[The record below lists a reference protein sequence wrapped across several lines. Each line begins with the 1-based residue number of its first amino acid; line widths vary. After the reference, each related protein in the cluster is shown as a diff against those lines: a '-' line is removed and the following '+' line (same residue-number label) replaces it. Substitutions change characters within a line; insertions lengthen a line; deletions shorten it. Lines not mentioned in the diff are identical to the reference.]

1 MDKRIANADAAV
13 ARINDG
19 ATILMG
25 GFGLC
30 GIPENLI
37 AALRRKGT
45 KDLTVVSNNAGVDD
59 FGIGLL
65 LQNKQV
71 QKMIASYVG
80 ENKTFEQLALK
91 KEIEV
96 ELNPQGTLAERI
108 RCGGAGIPA
117 FFTATGYGT
126 LAAEGKETR
135 EFNGR
140 PYVLVPA
147 LRGDF
152 AFVKA
157 WKGDRWGNLV
167 YRKTARNYNAVMA
180 TAANYVIAE
189 VEEIVELGELDPNHV
204 HTPGIFVDAIF
215 KGTDYEKRIEAA
227 NRAKAGE
234 LKMPPEMDK
243 RELIARRV
251 AQEMRDGYYVNLG
264 IGMPTLIPNFLPPGM
279 EVMLQSEN
287 GMLGRRSVSLSKA
300 KKIPT

>member
-1 MDKRIANADAAV
+1 MDKRVANADAAI
-13 ARINDG
+13 AAIQDG
-19 ATILMG
+19 ATILLG

-37 AALRRKGT
+37 AALRRKGS
-45 KDLTVVSNNAGVDD
+45 KDLTLVSNNAGVDD

-65 LQNKQV
+65 LQSKQV
-71 QKMIASYVG
+71 KKMIASYVG

-91 KEIEV
+91 KEIDV

-117 FFTATGYGT
+117 FYTPTGYGT
-126 LAAEGKETR
+126 LAAEGKEIR

-140 PYVLVPA
+140 PHVLVPS

-180 TAANYVIAE
+180 TAADYVIAE
-189 VEEIVELGELDPNHV
+189 VEQIVDLGALDPNNI

-215 KGTDYEKRIEAA
+215 QGANYEKRIE
-227 NRAKAGE
+227 RRTVR
-234 LKMPPEMDK
+234 K
-243 RELIARRV
+243 R
-251 AQEMRDGYYVNLG
+251 
-264 IGMPTLIPNFLPPGM
+264 
-279 EVMLQSEN
+279 
-287 GMLGRRSVSLSKA
+287 
-300 KKIPT
+300 